1 MLCCEFSS
9 SFFSIKICNIS
20 ETPMQALIFMLLVFC
35 CIKHFLLAH
44 LLIIIIFVISC
55 VCALNKA
62 CAIDEIDV
70 RVWSCWFKYFTP
82 KHIESLYLT
91 ATGTKYKQ
99 RSSKNRTQNKIRNK
113 KRESKIDANEI
124 MNVSFLFLSHDLITK
139 QARQGRHASSF
150 VLVLIFCC
158 SLSNEHKIRNFA
170 KEIDDRRSWKGNCQM
185 WRRSERNDRAAKRL

>member
-1 MLCCEFSS
+1 
-9 SFFSIKICNIS
+9 
-20 ETPMQALIFMLLVFC
+20 MQALIFMLLVFC

-82 KHIESLYLT
+82 KHIESLHST

-113 KRESKIDANEI
+113 KRESKIDTNEI
-124 MNVSFLFLSHDLITK
+124 MNVSYLFLSHDLITK

-158 SLSNEHKIRNFA
+158 SLSKRTQNTKL
-170 KEIDDRRSWKGNCQM
+170 C
-185 WRRSERNDRAAKRL
+185 ERNWWSSKLKRKLSNVKEKWTQRPCGETTVVRGELTKCNSLCVEEKPQ